1 MDIPL
6 WPTGHILCH
15 SICHSQLQNPH
26 HHHEVISEQSPLLAH
41 GRKPL
46 WPAAATQ
53 ASLSPSPH
61 SLLFLPLQHVQGIW
75 TSRYW
80 DIPERAFLPHPAQMA
95 LVVSY
100 LQPNFRLPAFYQGFP
115 PSFLS
120 LLLTAL
126 ELALFP
132 FLEPTVWSQRG
143 LSASLGSA
151 NKLGSGGHTAGD
163 LEAWEPLTPFLL
175 VSTIHTISG
184 AGMPSQWGPTHCLVT
199 KIL

>member
-1 MDIPL
+1 MEGNHFGLLLPHKPHCPPP
-6 WPTGHILCH
+6 PTLFFSFLYNMFKASEHPGT
-15 SICHSQLQNPH
+15 
-26 HHHEVISEQSPLLAH
+26 EIS
-41 GRKPL
+41 
-46 WPAAATQ
+46 
-53 ASLSPSPH
+53 
-61 SLLFLPLQHVQGIW
+61 
-75 TSRYW
+75 
-80 DIPERAFLPHPAQMA
+80 HPAQIA
-95 LVVSY
+95 LVVSS
-100 LQPNFRLPAFYQGFP
+100 LQPNFWLPAFYQGFP